1 MENQTVVSTMFWPWI
16 AGNLSVVSI
25 PLSHGK
31 SNRCFNNVLASSCK
45 QSRRRFNSF
54 LKCKISP
61 LFQQFTGVRLQVI
74 YPLCQIFCQ
83 MWNFAVISTL
93 FWLCTVGNRSLFL
106 NFFLNWKI
114 KPLSQQCFGLGLRAI
129 SSLFQFLCHMENL
142 TVLST
147 MFRLLLV
154 GNLSVVSILFS
165 KEKSNRC
172 CNSF

>member
-1 MENQTVVSTMFWPWI
+1 MFWPWI

-31 SNRCFNNVLASSCK
+31 SNGCFNNVLASSCK
-45 QSRRRFNSF
+45 QSIRRFNSF
-54 LKCKISP
+54 LKCKISS
-61 LFQQFTGVRLQVI
+61 LFQQFTGLRLQVI
-74 YPLCQIFCQ
+74 YPLFQFFCQ
-83 MWNFAVISTL
+83 MWNLTVISTL
-93 FWLCTVGNRSLFL
+93 FWLCIVGNRSFSFFH
-106 NFFLNWKI
+106 FFLNWRI

-129 SSLFQFLCHMENL
+129 SPLFQFLCHMENL

-154 GNLSVVSILFS
+154 GNLSVVSIRFS
-165 KEKSNRC
+165 KGKSNRC